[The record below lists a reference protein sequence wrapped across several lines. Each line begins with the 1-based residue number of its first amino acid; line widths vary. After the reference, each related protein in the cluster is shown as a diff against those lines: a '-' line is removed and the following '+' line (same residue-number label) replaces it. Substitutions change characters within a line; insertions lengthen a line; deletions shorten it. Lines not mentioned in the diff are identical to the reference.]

1 MAFET
6 LLVTREGGIVTV
18 TVNRPKQL
26 NAINGTMVREL
37 DAVAAD
43 LESEFRTEGG
53 PRVAIVTGAGERA
66 FLAGADIG
74 EFQGL
79 PPIDALAFGQ
89 RIQRLYSRIEA
100 LPQITIAA
108 VNGFALGGGCEL
120 TQCCDLVL
128 AAESARFGQPEVN
141 LGVIPGAGGTQRL
154 ARLVGMH
161 RAKELN
167 FLGEM
172 IDAQEA
178 YRIGLAN
185 RVVPA
190 ARLLAEARALADKLL
205 AKPPLTLRLLKEA
218 MNEGYDLDLPKGL
231 AIEAK
236 AWAIAFSTA
245 DKDEGVA
252 AFLEKRKPAFKGR

>member
-6 LLVTREGGIVTV
+6 ILVDRERDGMLVVVTF
-18 TVNRPKQL
+18 NRPKQL
-26 NAINGTMVREL
+26 NAINRTVVREL
-37 DAVAAD
+37 DELCAS
-43 LESEFRTEGG
+43 LEGDTLA
-53 PRVAIVTGAGERA
+53 RVVLFTGAGERA
-66 FLAGADIG
+66 FVAGADIG
-74 EFQGL
+74 EFVGL
-79 PPIDALAFGQ
+79 TPVEALTFGQ
-89 RIQRLYSRIEA
+89 RIQRLFSRVEA
-100 LPQITIAA
+100 LPQVTIAA

-128 AAESARFGQPEVN
+128 AAQTARFGQPEVN

-154 ARLVGMH
+154 TRVVGMH

-167 FLGEM
+167 LLGEM

-178 YRIGLAN
+178 HRIGIAN

-190 ARLLAEARALADKLL
+190 DGLMTEARALADKLI
-205 AKPPLTLRLLKEA
+205 AKAPITLRLIKEA

-236 AWAIAFSTA
+236 AWGIVYSTE
-245 DKDEGVA
+245 DKTEGVA